1 MASTTVSAN
10 YMPDQHPWEDKVAS
24 FVQAAEGRRAHFLRL
39 ARRVTPCQEEA
50 EDIVQEAFLR
60 AFRSLPR
67 FRGDAQMSTW
77 LQTIVQ
83 NAAREW
89 VRENKPQLL
98 LPLERSRDDEGAPL
112 EFPDHGK
119 SPEEWCELAEMRQIL
134 LAEID
139 NLSTVCKNAIRL
151 CGLEEASQEEAA
163 SRLNVSVA
171 AIKARVFTAK
181 RRLRHAM
188 TQRAQQT
195 ATN

>member
-163 SRLNVSVA
+163 SALNVSVA